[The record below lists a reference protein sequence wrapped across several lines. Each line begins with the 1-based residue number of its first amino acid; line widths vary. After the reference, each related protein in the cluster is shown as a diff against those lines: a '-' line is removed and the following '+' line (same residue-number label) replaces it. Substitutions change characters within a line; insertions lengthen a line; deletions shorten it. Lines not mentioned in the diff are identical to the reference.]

1 MQPMPPSRRNLFAWA
16 TAAAAFGAGWLRSLM
31 STYHDGPVSD
41 HFDGTRFHDPHGAV
55 PKGARDMLRWLAS
68 GGGEKWPE
76 WAPSPY
82 SDIPPARVA
91 GQTMRIGFVG
101 HASLLIQT
109 AGINLLFDPVW
120 SERASPFGFAGPKRV
135 NDPGIA
141 FDALPPIDA
150 VLVSHGHYDHLDV
163 ATLSRLA
170 AAHRPRII
178 TALGNDAVMRAHDP
192 AIAAEAYDWHQ
203 RVVLA
208 PDLAVTLV
216 PLRHWSA
223 RGLFDR
229 NKTLWT
235 GFVIETPAGR
245 IYHVTDSG
253 YGGGLRFREARERY
267 GPFRLAILPIG
278 AYEPRWFMRDQH
290 MNPEEAVRAFADC
303 GADLALAHHHGTFR
317 LTDEAI
323 DAPVVALSRA
333 LETAGIGRERFRV
346 LRPGQAWEITGLGDY
361 LSGT

>member
-1 MQPMPPSRRNLFAWA
+1 MPPSRRNLIAALSASVAFGG
-16 TAAAAFGAGWLRSLM
+16 AAAWLRTWLAG
-31 STYHDGPVSD
+31 YHDGPVTD
-41 HFDGTRFHDPHGAV
+41 HFDGTRFHDPHGAA
-55 PKGARDMLRWLAS
+55 PKGFLDMLRWMTS
-68 GGGEKWPE
+68 GGSETWPD

-82 SDIPPARVA
+82 TDTPPVRVTGSA
-91 GQTMRIGFVG
+91 IRIGFVG
-101 HASLLIQT
+101 HASLLVQV
-109 AGINLLFDPVW
+109 AGVNLLFDPVW
-120 SERASPFGFAGPKRV
+120 SERASPFRFAGPKRV

-150 VLVSHGHYDHLDV
+150 VLVSHGHYDHLDL
-163 ATLSRLA
+163 ATLSRVA
-170 AAHRPRII
+170 AVHRPRFI
-178 TALGNDAVMRAHDP
+178 APLGNDTVMRAHDS
-192 AIAAEAYDWHQ
+192 AIGSEGYDWHQ
-203 RVVLA
+203 RVALA
-208 PDLAVTLV
+208 PDVAVTLV

-229 NKTLWT
+229 NKTLWA

-290 MNPEEAVRAFADC
+290 MNPQEAVMAFGDC
-303 GADLALAHHHGTFR
+303 GAELALAHHHGTFK

-323 DAPVVALSRA
+323 DAPVIALSRA
-333 LETAGIGRERFRV
+333 LEAAGIAPETFRV
-346 LRPGQAWEITGLGDY
+346 LRPGQAWEIT
-361 LSGT
+361 